1 MAGNKLR
8 PYGIDESIVGEA
20 SLAAVLQISDFVTKY
35 CRIGDHLAMKH
46 TLTPINVAAEIHQ
59 IIHEYAFEILF
70 EAGKNE
76 VIAQSAASQS
86 EPVEQTV
93 LLQLQRKHLCELRQ
107 VADR

>member
-1 MAGNKLR
+1 
-8 PYGIDESIVGEA
+8 
-20 SLAAVLQISDFVTKY
+20 
-35 CRIGDHLAMKH
+35 
-46 TLTPINVAAEIHQ
+46 
-59 IIHEYAFEILF
+59 
-70 EAGKNE
+70 